1 MIQHVAKRTLDL
13 YEDKER
19 ILNYLDELM
28 QEAAPNIRALIG
40 PIIGAKLIRKAGGI
54 GELAKMPASTIQ
66 ILGAEK
72 ALFRAL
78 HGKGTPPKHGIIF
91 QDPRIFK
98 APWWQRGKIAR
109 ALAGKLSIAARVD
122 YFTGEYIGDEL
133 LRDLERR
140 IEEIR
145 KKYPKPPIRKKEEK
159 KPRPPPKGRRP
170 PKKKRKKG
178 KKR

>member
-1 MIQHVAKRTLDL
+1 
-13 YEDKER
+13 
-19 ILNYLDELM
+19 M

-40 PIIGAKLIRKAGGI
+40 SVVGAKLIRKAGGLA
-54 GELAKMPASTIQ
+54 ELAKMPASTIQ

-91 QDPRIFK
+91 QVPRIFR

-122 YFTGEYIGDEL
+122 FYSGEYIGDEL

-140 IEEIR
+140 IEEIK
-145 KKYPKPPIRKKEEK
+145 KKYPKPPIRKKEER
-159 KPRPPPKGRRP
+159 KPRPPPRGKRP
-170 PKKKRKKG
+170 PKSKKKKKG
-178 KKR
+178 KKK